1 MVDTVKHHFTHVKH
15 NLLVDGSPQWDHPA
29 MLDADQLKE
38 RFNRAI
44 EGIPSAAARV
54 AEACSVTPQAVSQWK
69 RTGRI
74 DKKHFAAL
82 SDLTGKPL
90 AYWLGE
96 DDPGLGIAFSR
107 RPVSIPA
114 YQIRGVDDDSADPS
128 EDVMVDL
135 VDVELS
141 AGGGRTVPE
150 FRRTKRKLAYSR
162 AWLQKKRLREGDLVV
177 MPVRGDSMLPRLA
190 DGDAVLIN
198 RADTRIVDGKVYA
211 LVLGREAKIKTLRR
225 GADGSLIV
233 MSENADKRMYPDEV
247 VAVDSIEDV
256 YIIGRA
262 VQRSGDL

>member
-1 MVDTVKHHFTHVKH
+1 
-15 NLLVDGSPQWDHPA
+15 
-29 MLDADQLKE
+29 MLDANQLKE

-54 AEACSVTPQAVSQWK
+54 AEACNVTPQAVSQWK

-96 DDPGLGIAFSR
+96 DDPAFGIAFSR

-114 YQIRGVDDDSADPS
+114 YQIRGVDDESA
-128 EDVMVDL
+128 
-135 VDVELS
+135 
-141 AGGGRTVPE
+141 
-150 FRRTKRKLAYSR
+150 
-162 AWLQKKRLREGDLVV
+162 DLVV

-233 MSENADKRMYPDEV
+233 MSENTDKRMYPDEV
-247 VAVDSIEDV
+247 VGVDSIEDV

>member
-15 NLLVDGSPQWDHPA
+15 HLLVDGKPQWDHPA
-29 MLDADQLKE
+29 MLDADQLKD
-38 RFNRAI
+38 RFLRATT
-44 EGIPSAAARV
+44 GIPAARV
-54 AEACSVTPQAVSQWK
+54 AAVCQVTPQAVSQWK

-74 DKKHFAAL
+74 DKKHFNAL
-82 SDLTGKPL
+82 SELTGRPL

-96 DDPGLGIAFSR
+96 DDPTLGIAFSR
-107 RPVSIPA
+107 RPVDIPA
-114 YQIRGVDDDSADPS
+114 YEIRGVDDDTAESS
-128 EDVMVDL
+128 EDVMVDM

-141 AGGGRTVPE
+141 AGAGRTAPE

-162 AWLQKKRLREGDLVV
+162 TWLLKKRLRESDLVV

-225 GADGSLIV
+225 GVDGSLIV
-233 MSENADKRMYPDEV
+233 ISENPDKRMYPDEIV
-247 VAVDSIEDV
+247 SDEALADV

>member
-15 NLLVDGSPQWDHPA
+15 NLLVAGSPQWDHPA
-29 MLDADQLKE
+29 MLDANQLKD
-38 RFNRAI
+38 RFNRAVT
-44 EGIPSAAARV
+44 GIPAIRIS
-54 AEACSVTPQAVSQWK
+54 EACNVSPQAVSQWK

-74 DKKHFAAL
+74 DKKHFPAL
-82 SDLTGKPL
+82 TALTGRPL

-96 DDPGLGIAFSR
+96 EDPGLGIALSG
-107 RPVSIPA
+107 RPVDIPA
-114 YQIRGVDDDSADPS
+114 YEIRGVDDDTAESS
-128 EDVMVDL
+128 EDVLVDL

-141 AGGGRTVPE
+141 AGAGRTVPE

-162 AWLQKKRLREGDLVV
+162 TWLQKKRLRENDLVV

-233 MSENADKRMYPDEV
+233 MSENPDKRMYPDEV
-247 VAVDSIEDV
+247 VPMDGIEDV